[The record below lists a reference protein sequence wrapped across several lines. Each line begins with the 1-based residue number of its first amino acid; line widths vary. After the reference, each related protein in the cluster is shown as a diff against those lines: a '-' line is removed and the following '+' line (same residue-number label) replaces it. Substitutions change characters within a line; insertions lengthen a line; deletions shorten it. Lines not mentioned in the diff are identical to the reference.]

1 MVDQRNMSEL
11 GFEDYFRLKYQTE
24 ELDKRQVTDV
34 ISQHNKDT
42 VSYQEAYD
50 VILGIVHDLSTSIK
64 EVNNYNDNKSSAS
77 MDLTGFLIEL
87 LVSKDILTKE
97 EESDILKRVQK
108 LYKLQGGMN
117 SN

>member
-24 ELDKRQVTDV
+24 ELDKRNVTDV
-34 ISQHNKDT
+34 ISQHNKDNVT
-42 VSYQEAYD
+42 YSEAYD
-50 VILGIVHDLSTSIK
+50 VIIGIVHDLSSSIK

-87 LVSKDILTKE
+87 LVKKNVLTEQE
-97 EESDILKRVQK
+97 EAGILKKVQK
-108 LYKLQGGMN
+108 LYNLQKDDK
-117 SN
+117 